1 MQVGSSEIH
10 AHRIVLASASPY
22 LHEMFAADDE
32 NKSAA
37 RENVITYRLNGGID
51 KTAFERLID
60 FAYTSRLAHIPS
72 QWHFCLGL
80 TIFFVHSQ
88 TARAGGSGQ
97 IGLPG
102 RLPAQDGQSGAGVQP
117 VPDPAPQ
124 RQELHWDPIPARN
137 QQEQESRRQ
146 GWQIHQQAGEN
157 QMHTGLFIAIGYHW
171 HLDCC
176 LLSQIWFPLI

>member
-60 FAYTSRLAHIPS
+60 FAYTSRLAHS
-72 QWHFCLGL
+72 SLNDLFCLAL
-80 TIFFVHSQ
+80 TVCFSFFVNLQ
-88 TARAGGSGQ
+88 TSRASGSGQ
-97 IGLPG
+97 VGLSG
-102 RLPAQDGQSGAGVQP
+102 RLPAQDGQSRAGVQP

-124 RQELHWDPIPARN
+124 RQELHRDSIPARN

-146 GWQIHQQAGEN
+146 G
-157 QMHTGLFIAIGYHW
+157 
-171 HLDCC
+171 
-176 LLSQIWFPLI
+176 

>member
-60 FAYTSRLAHIPS
+60 FAYTSRLAHS
-72 QWHFCLGL
+72 SLNDLFCLAL
-80 TIFFVHSQ
+80 TVCFSF
-88 TARAGGSGQ
+88 
-97 IGLPG
+97 L
-102 RLPAQDGQSGAGVQP
+102 
-117 VPDPAPQ
+117 
-124 RQELHWDPIPARN
+124 
-137 QQEQESRRQ
+137 
-146 GWQIHQQAGEN
+146 
-157 QMHTGLFIAIGYHW
+157 
-171 HLDCC
+171 
-176 LLSQIWFPLI
+176 